1 LTDLR
6 RKFQVEDMSKMKEL
20 KQPVVPRID
29 IDKALTSQKKTRS
42 QHKLQSMEQGEGAKT
57 PADKEF
63 KLKALVPDI
72 TKNSQE
78 RTMDPV
84 HQDSMRKREK
94 LKEAL
99 IKKLLSK
106 YQPGIKDS
114 KTEQLIQSEVDRLLS
129 KPKVSEKDLQEVEQR
144 VRKQSNEEISWIT
157 SNPFK
162 RVTVFRAG
170 ANDEWALMNDKV
182 VQAGLTEEHRAQE
195 DQRKRKENFRR
206 MLDEQMSEQNAR
218 RQAEREARMR
228 ESGQVVAD
236 VQAYIHVCSAWR
248 VARHSMTRTLW

>member
-1 LTDLR
+1 
-6 RKFQVEDMSKMKEL
+6 
-20 KQPVVPRID
+20 
-29 IDKALTSQKKTRS
+29 
-42 QHKLQSMEQGEGAKT
+42 MEQGEGAKT

-63 KLKALVPDI
+63 KYVLGSTFVTPHLYLVRLKALVPDI

-162 RVTVFRAG
+162 RFPIPPILPPAP
-170 ANDEWALMNDKV
+170 L
-182 VQAGLTEEHRAQE
+182 LS
-195 DQRKRKENFRR
+195 
-206 MLDEQMSEQNAR
+206 LSLLAR
-218 RQAEREARMR
+218 
-228 ESGQVVAD
+228 
-236 VQAYIHVCSAWR
+236 CSKC
-248 VARHSMTRTLW
+248 